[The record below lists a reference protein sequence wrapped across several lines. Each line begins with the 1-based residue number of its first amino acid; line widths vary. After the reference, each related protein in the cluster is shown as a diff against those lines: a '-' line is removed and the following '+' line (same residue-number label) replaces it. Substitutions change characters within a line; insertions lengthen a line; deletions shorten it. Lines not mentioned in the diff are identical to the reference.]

1 MAAGERFENSA
12 EPLAATRGW
21 WGRNWKWALP
31 VGCLTPLLVVA
42 GCVTAVIVMVPR
54 IIRSSEPYRHAVSEA
69 RMSEAVRELLG
80 EPIEEAALP
89 GGNINVSG
97 SAGDADLSVPLTGPK
112 GSATLYVVAKRTAGE
127 WEYAT
132 LRVKPDG
139 DGETID
145 LAPAER
151 STSRP

>member
-1 MAAGERFENSA
+1 MGTIERFET
-12 EPLAATRGW
+12 PAAPPARTPGW

-31 VGCLTPLLVVA
+31 VGCLAPLLMVA

-69 RMSEAVRELLG
+69 RASAAVKDLLG
-80 EPIEEAALP
+80 EPIEEGSFP
-89 GGNINVSG
+89 GGNINFSG
-97 SAGDADLSVPLTGPK
+97 ASGDADLAIPLSGPR
-112 GSATLYVVAKRTAGE
+112 GSATLYVVGRKAGGE
-127 WEYAT
+127 WEYST

-139 DGETID
+139 TGESID

-151 STSRP
+151 P